1 MLLMQTVQDETMAV
15 AGFERHTFMCS
26 SCHDVENRLTFAK
39 PAEQP
44 TLAAAPAATM
54 PVHMMSAQVA
64 PADVAPTDVVP
75 LHIAPP
81 ISPTTRGHEQVSAP
95 GMFRRV
101 LSKLRGG

>member
-1 MLLMQTVQDETMAV
+1 MLLMQTVADETMAV

-44 TLAAAPAATM
+44 TPAATM
-54 PVHMMSAQVA
+54 PAHAMSAPVA
-64 PADVAPTDVVP
+64 PADVVP
-75 LHIAPP
+75 LHVAPP
-81 ISPTTRGHEQVSAP
+81 ISPTTRAHEQASAP

>member
-26 SCHDVENRLTFAK
+26 GCHDVENRLTFAK
-39 PAEQP
+39 PAAQP
-44 TLAAAPAATM
+44 IPATAPAATM
-54 PVHMMSAQVA
+54 PVHVMSAEVA
-64 PADVAPTDVVP
+64 PADVVP

-81 ISPTTRGHEQVSAP
+81 ISPTTRGHEQASAP